1 MIAAFISIMLLIVAR
16 HHPPS
21 RRKIK
26 QIWHGRVY
34 WESNTTMLRRP
45 ALNVSE
51 APQNVLSNNIKEPI
65 ASISKND
72 LSISKNDASISK
84 NDDSTSKSD
93 DSTSKNDDSTSKSD
107 ASLSNDKDSV
117 QVHNYES
124 IHALLHSVNPNACTK
139 HKILKGDNSKEPDVH
154 VCMDNISPP
163 CVVYSF
169 GIANIWI
176 FDDFMISQGCHVFS
190 FDPSMNVGKHK
201 RHENHLFEPIGIG
214 SKSGRHGGPTTLING
229 QTNYDVLTLGDIM
242 KRYNHERV
250 TLVRMDTEY
259 AEWDVLQQWE
269 NDNMFSKIDQLLLEI
284 HMWPKSSHRN
294 HGQLHSEILH
304 SIPMTLFHE
313 AQNKWDRTRLAGDM
327 TRVYEVGFITESQ
340 PTTEPKKIDIFHV
353 NHEKA
358 MWRMRFEEHW
368 DFVDEFHIFE
378 SSVSHQGKPKRLYF
392 KESRNEFKQYA
403 SKIVY
408 HEINSDYNSDA
419 CKKTGNWKCETHDR
433 IEIAKAMNGILRD
446 DDIVIF
452 SDVDEFVFE
461 DVLAKL
467 EKQPSLLPT
476 RIRTPVYKYSL
487 HWKQQKSDKWK
498 SCIVARAAY
507 VKKYNDWNNL
517 RRKND
522 ITATI
527 EHGGLHLSTFGS
539 IDEIVTKS
547 LHSRTK
553 RILDRGDV
561 VKRVNNG
568 ISLWDINKHFVYE
581 ENVPILPKLA
591 KSDPGYFEEHF
602 MRYGKAKKKPVVRP
616 EQNEA
621 EEAPSKTFFF
631 EKMVD
636 AVEEYSKYSPVLW
649 DMDCW
654 PHYPTYGGSETNF
667 ISGTRA
673 TCRKINEKKFCS
685 YLDTLDDEKTYVWI
699 NQHSNSDRKTLPW
712 DKCRRTNVFYT
723 YISFGDTRPPNDIP
737 IPTHTTPNEK
747 YPASELENTKRCE
760 DASLHVSFVG
770 QMKTPVRQKISNQFS
785 SYPLAKIESNPKG
798 WKNSRMFDL
807 LYTSKFGLVPRG
819 DAMFSYRLMETMAM
833 GVVPIII
840 SDGWQLPFEDML
852 DWSEFSIRVREDDI
866 STLPSVIEAYRDK
879 ACEMSAKVYDVYHKY
894 MATPKAIVEAID
906 KQIGMYTRPA
916 STQTTAKISIVSWLA
931 SEWSNKGYEAML
943 KNRKAYARK
952 HGYTFLDFDETN
964 LPTPELRL
972 NYQQLSH
979 YIKQPL
985 ILAVMEDCKPEDWV
999 IWMDA
1004 DTMFTNDQKKWEQ
1017 YLSGD
1022 MVFAEAPDVIANNG
1036 IFALRCNDWGRFFIR
1051 LWSEECKTMKTG
1063 GRLQN
1068 PEAKAGDN
1076 APFVHALLRAFA
1088 HTHNVNYDNN
1098 CRQENGWGALVRC
1111 YNRQIEAIV
1120 QESGLS
1126 RTRGPNEELGSGLVS
1141 DPHITGVW
1149 GINSGLG
1156 FKPPNDWHEG
1166 DFILHLAGKG
1176 KKDRDTLGLKYSAT
1190 VKEGVTS
1197 TLETPQMS
1205 NTVRECALL
1214 FFGLAKHFNDIVY
1227 PSIQK
1232 YILNTNPDCDVYA
1245 HTYDIKE
1252 ITNPRNKE
1260 DRTPVNPLEVYS
1272 MTNNVVIDTL
1282 ESVSKAI
1289 DFDYYHEHYKRPP
1302 NVNAKLSNYISMDNS
1317 LKQWFSIQRVWES
1330 MPTTYKRVGLF
1341 RLDVLYT
1348 EPIDIQN
1355 GDAVIPNFQHSGGLN
1370 DRAFYGLY
1378 KWAGQWA
1385 TNRFKKLA
1393 IRSQKENS
1401 YSTHAETF
1409 MKYLMRDVPVE
1420 LKPMCF
1426 QRVRATGEI
1435 MTWDC
1440 TPGVESIDKQI
1451 GLYGQKMP
1459 LDTQTM
1465 RYGKAKKA
1473 DEDTRAP
1480 KDINNAEVH
1489 VAFSTDKW
1497 SEGFNGALRTLDFY
1511 VSKPVRVHIV
1521 VPTVDTRIQIQ
1532 KKLDESFMKNMKFSY
1547 YILPVV
1553 SVPLRPLQSRLT
1565 QKITWGTLLLNKMLS
1580 PNIKRVLC
1588 LDIDILI
1595 HTDIVPLFETKMAN
1609 IIAGVFQDEQRV
1621 RSWAKMSEFPEN
1633 QKMLNSGVILMDLDA
1648 WRNNNMDDFVT
1659 HSMETLKH
1667 NNDQTIFN
1675 FICAKYGCGKL
1686 EKRWN
1691 IYNLGCGGERKS
1703 DSLIRGIYHWS
1714 CHRKWWKKDGNNIKI
1729 ALTILKEIDKKKPR
1743 KCALLFFGLAKH
1755 FNDIVYPSIQK
1766 YILNTNPDCDVYAH
1780 TYDIK
1785 EITNP
1790 RNKEDHTPVNPLEV
1804 YSMTDN
1810 VILDTLESVSK
1821 AIDFDYY
1828 HKHYKQKGGVFP
1840 YSMDNSL
1847 KQWFSIQR
1855 VWESMPSKYKRVGL
1869 FRLDVLYTEPVN
1881 IQNGDAVIPDFHHW
1895 GGLNDRGFYGLYK
1908 WAGQWATNRL
1918 KKLAIR
1924 SKQDNIYDM
1933 NAEHFMKYMMR
1944 DVPVELK
1951 PMCFNRV
1958 RATGKIKNDCK
1969 PTLVATKPSITPV
1982 SANSIQKSYTSN
1994 VRLENGVIVKTLK
2007 GNLKGYN
2014 MIQREKCVLDRLKK
2028 FKWAPKVLSSTDN
2041 IMKMTYMGEKVN
2053 KENIPLDYADQMN
2066 QILTDMESVDVQHN
2080 DMIYPCAVKSFRKHE
2095 VMVLNGR
2102 LSIVDFGWATINDSV
2117 PCGVST
2123 KKFVPNWNP
2132 CPDKTILQV
2141 LKNYKKD
2148 NFVSYRNKKRK
2159 VGSQSET
2166 PSFKVLGNANIRIG
2180 GYQRFDINLKTKL
2193 VSNIRSYKDKFNWV
2207 KQTLINLRLSGMQG
2221 FMDIGCNN
2229 GLSSFLAQ
2237 EVGYDNVISLD
2248 HDSEAIHVLKQV
2260 VDLQST
2266 SVIHPREFSFGNPF
2280 NNKVD
2285 VVLCGA
2291 LIHWVFT
2298 CTADFGK
2305 FDLILQYLLNTGLK
2319 ILLLEWVDPKDPAIK
2334 KFHHLNCGTKPKET
2348 YSVSNFEKSVLKVGN
2363 IREKW
2368 PLPRRPTRVM
2378 YQIEIYHN

>member
-1232 YILNTNPDCDVYA
+1232 YILN
-1245 HTYDIKE
+1245 I
-1252 ITNPRNKE
+1252 
-1260 DRTPVNPLEVYS
+1260 
-1272 MTNNVVIDTL
+1272 
-1282 ESVSKAI
+1282 
-1289 DFDYYHEHYKRPP
+1289 
-1302 NVNAKLSNYISMDNS
+1302 
-1317 LKQWFSIQRVWES
+1317 
-1330 MPTTYKRVGLF
+1330 
-1341 RLDVLYT
+1341 
-1348 EPIDIQN
+1348 
-1355 GDAVIPNFQHSGGLN
+1355 
-1370 DRAFYGLY
+1370 
-1378 KWAGQWA
+1378 
-1385 TNRFKKLA
+1385 
-1393 IRSQKENS
+1393 
-1401 YSTHAETF
+1401 
-1409 MKYLMRDVPVE
+1409 
-1420 LKPMCF
+1420 
-1426 QRVRATGEI
+1426 
-1435 MTWDC
+1435 
-1440 TPGVESIDKQI
+1440 
-1451 GLYGQKMP
+1451 
-1459 LDTQTM
+1459 
-1465 RYGKAKKA
+1465 
-1473 DEDTRAP
+1473 
-1480 KDINNAEVH
+1480 
-1489 VAFSTDKW
+1489 
-1497 SEGFNGALRTLDFY
+1497 
-1511 VSKPVRVHIV
+1511 
-1521 VPTVDTRIQIQ
+1521 
-1532 KKLDESFMKNMKFSY
+1532 
-1547 YILPVV
+1547 
-1553 SVPLRPLQSRLT
+1553 
-1565 QKITWGTLLLNKMLS
+1565 
-1580 PNIKRVLC
+1580 
-1588 LDIDILI
+1588 
-1595 HTDIVPLFETKMAN
+1595 
-1609 IIAGVFQDEQRV
+1609 
-1621 RSWAKMSEFPEN
+1621 
-1633 QKMLNSGVILMDLDA
+1633 
-1648 WRNNNMDDFVT
+1648 
-1659 HSMETLKH
+1659 
-1667 NNDQTIFN
+1667 
-1675 FICAKYGCGKL
+1675 
-1686 EKRWN
+1686 
-1691 IYNLGCGGERKS
+1691 
-1703 DSLIRGIYHWS
+1703 
-1714 CHRKWWKKDGNNIKI
+1714 
-1729 ALTILKEIDKKKPR
+1729 
-1743 KCALLFFGLAKH
+1743 
-1755 FNDIVYPSIQK
+1755 
-1766 YILNTNPDCDVYAH
+1766 NPDCDVYAH